1 MQQNYLS
8 QLLKQQPQG
17 LLADPQQMPQ
27 MQPQAQP
34 QLPLN
39 LLIELLR
46 SGQQGAFLDQLR
58 PKTPQEGTTTTGIR
72 G

>member
-1 MQQNYLS
+1 MMQQNYLS

-27 MQPQAQP
+27 MQP

-58 PKTPQEGTTTTGIR
+58 PKTPQDGTTTTGIR

>member
-8 QLLKQQPQG
+8 QLLKPQG
-17 LLADPQQMPQ
+17 LLADPQPQ
-27 MQPQAQP
+27 MEPQ

-58 PKTPQEGTTTTGIR
+58 PKTPQTGTITPGIR